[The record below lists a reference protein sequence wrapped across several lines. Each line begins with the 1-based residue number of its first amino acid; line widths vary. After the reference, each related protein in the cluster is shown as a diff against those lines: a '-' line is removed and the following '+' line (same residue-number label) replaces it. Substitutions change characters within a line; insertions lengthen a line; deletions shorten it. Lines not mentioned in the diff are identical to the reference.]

1 MTGFSYAD
9 ASDHHASEI
18 RAQIMDWSDL
28 LFAAKGRIGRRGWW
42 IGVAVLVAWVIASF
56 CLLWTLF
63 ADGMF
68 RSFFGRLVSLPF
80 NLLTI
85 YVAYNLAAKR
95 FNDRAR
101 PIIIAQAVAALWMIK
116 ALLDLTGLSGNPW
129 NQNAL
134 DTLFLMLGTGIG
146 LWYFIELGCLR
157 GTVGP
162 NAHGEDPVPTT

>member
-1 MTGFSYAD
+1 
-9 ASDHHASEI
+9 
-18 RAQIMDWSDL
+18 MDWSDL
-28 LFAAKGRIGRRGWW
+28 LFAAKGRIGRKGWW
-42 IGVAVLVAWVIASF
+42 IGVGILIAWAIASF
-56 CLLWTLF
+56 YLTWTLF

-85 YVAYNLAAKR
+85 YVSYNLAAKR
-95 FNDRAR
+95 FNDRER
-101 PIIIAQAVAALWMIK
+101 PIVIAKAVAVFWLVKTA
-116 ALLDLTGLSGNPW
+116 LDLVGLSGNPW

-134 DTLFLMLGTGIG
+134 DTVFQMIGTGIG

-162 NAHGEDPVPTT
+162 NAHGEDPVPAT

>member
-1 MTGFSYAD
+1 
-9 ASDHHASEI
+9 
-18 RAQIMDWSDL
+18 MDWSDL

-56 CLLWTLF
+56 WLLWTLF

-101 PIIIAQAVAALWMIK
+101 PIIIARAVAALWVIK
-116 ALLDLTGLSGNPW
+116 TLLDLVGLSGNPW